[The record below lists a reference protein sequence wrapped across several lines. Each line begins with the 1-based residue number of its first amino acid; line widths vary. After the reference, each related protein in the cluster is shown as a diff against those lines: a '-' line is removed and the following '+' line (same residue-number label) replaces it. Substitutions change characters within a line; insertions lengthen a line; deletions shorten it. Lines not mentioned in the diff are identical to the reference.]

1 MLQKVADDKEL
12 VVRQAVSRA
21 LRGQPSMS
29 AGHAEPAPG
38 RAAHRRTALLR
49 TAGRG
54 LLLDLYAALR
64 SLKLYPVENATVQKA
79 LDDLQAHGG
88 ELLRT
93 ETEVE
98 IRLSGDFI
106 FINQTRL
113 RLELDNYASFS
124 QILAQFRAYE
134 IGVVRVHPGVERREW
149 QAFLSMLLSLQAR
162 AGAEGVF
169 EEVRSRLEGA
179 GGDAPRDRAGAAER
193 GEPRGPGA
201 AEGSRQAHLRAG
213 RGGDAGSDHQHPD
226 GPGERAPRR

>member
-1 MLQKVADDKEL
+1 VLQKVADDKEL

-21 LRGQPSMS
+21 LRASR
-29 AGHAEPAPG
+29 HEHRDAEPAPERTPSQDG
-38 RAAHRRTALLR
+38 ALRA
-49 TAGRG
+49 AGRG

-64 SLKLYPVENATVQKA
+64 SLKLYPVENATVQTA
-79 LDDLQAHGG
+79 LDDLQKTTDGI
-88 ELLRT
+88 LRT

-134 IGVVRVHPGVERREW
+134 IGVIRVHPGIERREW

-162 AGAEGVF
+162 SGAEGVY
-169 EEVRSRLEGA
+169 EDVRNRLDGA
-179 GGDAPRDRAGAAER
+179 GVTHLEIEPAQPSEENLEDQERLKEVPSAPTRRAWR
-193 GEPRGPGA
+193 
-201 AEGSRQAHLRAG
+201 
-213 RGGDAGSDHQHPD
+213 
-226 GPGERAPRR
+226 